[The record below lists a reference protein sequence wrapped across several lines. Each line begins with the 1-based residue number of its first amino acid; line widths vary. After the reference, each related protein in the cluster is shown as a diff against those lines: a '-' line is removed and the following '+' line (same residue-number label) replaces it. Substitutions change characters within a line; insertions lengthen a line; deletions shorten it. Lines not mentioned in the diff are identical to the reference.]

1 MGDAAV
7 TAGPSLPGP
16 RPSDRDALVSAIA
29 VRLGSVREARWIV
42 DHGGAAQAQG
52 LADRRAAGEPLQ
64 YVLGRWPFRSVD
76 LWVDR
81 RVLIPRPETEQV
93 VEVALAEW
101 ASLCQESPSDPVRP
115 GDRRTQVCVDLGTG
129 SGGIA
134 LSLATEGAA
143 VSSDFA
149 VWATD
154 LSPAA
159 LAVAEDNRD
168 LLATADPAAAAR
180 VTLVGGSWFEALPPD
195 LRGEIDLLVSNPPY
209 VATADFPGLD
219 PSVRDW
225 EPVSAL
231 VAGDGLSGV
240 AGMAAVEEVIVG
252 AAGWLR
258 RPGALVVEID
268 PRQADAAR
276 EVARSVG
283 FGRVVTLPDL
293 TGRTRM
299 VVAGW

>member
-1 MGDAAV
+1 
-7 TAGPSLPGP
+7 
-16 RPSDRDALVSAIA
+16 
-29 VRLGSVREARWIV
+29 
-42 DHGGAAQAQG
+42 
-52 LADRRAAGEPLQ
+52 
-64 YVLGRWPFRSVD
+64 
-76 LWVDR
+76 
-81 RVLIPRPETEQV
+81 
-93 VEVALAEW
+93 
-101 ASLCQESPSDPVRP
+101 
-115 GDRRTQVCVDLGTG
+115 
-129 SGGIA
+129 
-134 LSLATEGAA
+134 
-143 VSSDFA
+143 
-149 VWATD
+149 
-154 LSPAA
+154 
-159 LAVAEDNRD
+159 
-168 LLATADPAAAAR
+168 
-180 VTLVGGSWFEALPPD
+180 
-195 LRGEIDLLVSNPPY
+195 
-209 VATADFPGLD
+209 LD